1 MLHFRKSAV
10 KFVFAKFTEVCMP
23 WGDAKKTKSRN
34 PLAAFTQFFVL
45 TKYELLQ
52 PSAWEI

>member
-1 MLHFRKSAV
+1 
-10 KFVFAKFTEVCMP
+10 MP
-23 WGDAKKTKSRN
+23 WGDAKKSRN